1 MIQRKQTIFLLLAAI
16 IFGAM
21 FIVPFA
27 VSNQPSVQFLSDGVF
42 NILDH
47 PVLLVLTLGGILMSL
62 YTIFLYRKRKTQ
74 LRLGY
79 IIIIIAILLPLSAFI
94 LFTRTSA
101 EADTSVLV
109 EDQFGLYL
117 PVAAILFVALAN
129 YFIRKDERLVKSMDR
144 LR

>member
-1 MIQRKQTIFLLLAAI
+1 MIQRKQTIFLFLAAI

-21 FIVPFA
+21 FMVPFA

-62 YTIFLYRKRKTQ
+62 YAIFLFRKRKAQ

-101 EADTSVLV
+101 EADASVMI

-117 PVAAILFVALAN
+117 PAAAILFVVLAN